1 MQTVRAFSTTPSLA
15 TKPKLGGGNIGSR
28 SITTSSS
35 SSSTAIRAAAT
46 TEQPRLRRELGSQE
60 NLMLPRQ
67 YGVNPGVV
75 FPSMNHVSC
84 AVLSGSAN
92 GSAIPSAQALKHA
105 VSKTMEAH
113 PLLRAR
119 IEGSGEPDE
128 RIDLFR
134 MVRKGDNHPCTF
146 VADID
151 SSNDDNN
158 SNDCTSYEACDVLK
172 LINVGGGASELE
184 ASWRAAFLSD
194 LDDGSTWCNVEA
206 NTTPLWKLEFHRSES
221 DAAGAALLLSFN
233 HAISDQTSAS
243 KLTDQILALAAD
255 YDETN
260 GVAVVPSDDDD
271 DDGALRLA
279 PAKQSIP
286 PSVEESVLGRNNRF
300 KDVQTKG
307 FGPNT
312 VAYVAGKALEETKGP
327 VILPDDFDFR
337 TDGNNPLAAA
347 LTTISGNAAGGDDA
361 ASNERTSVLAFRSLS
376 KDGTARLLEACR
388 ANGVTVTNALS
399 AALTLVSTEFVS
411 GGGDTNNI
419 HSNKQRNYKILQ
431 SLDMRRYGAK
441 LDKGESVGCL
451 AGSMDLMH
459 GPLPDGSAGP
469 LISGQNGAATDFFW
483 NLAKEGR
490 DQTQKFVDSDG
501 PVHAVR
507 VFDFAM
513 TISDLNN
520 LVHLTAQS
528 KDSQGRA
535 YSAGFTNAGVYERL
549 DAFGYENDKGE
560 KEKTSTQHGNYKI
573 DDIYY
578 AASNAR
584 SGSLYRF
591 SCITVND
598 EMKFTFHPASPIVS
612 EETNQKFADALLDVL
627 KVVGGSDE
635 ALSVSSTT
643 ASTSTTADGGD
654 SSGGD
659 GDGKLLGILPKNS
672 LVLAVAAIGTVAV
685 LSHAGAYADFYSSL
699 MEMKANIEDPADFS
713 AALNFWIFFAVG
725 HPILQPILWIS
736 DVLHGSPGPMIGDL
750 VPVTFLLGN
759 IVAIAAISYVSEI
772 RNAVNVGALFAFLA
786 YVGAGLDGQAGMGD
800 FNLAIDD
807 SYKGQIV
814 KGCPT
819 YEQVRQ
825 PSMDDFDLEKYQG
838 LWYEQKFHDWTQF
851 KEVYDTTLGI
861 KLTDGGNGW
870 IDDFAVKGPAPDS
883 APLSWDKSPVGNGAH
898 YFLFGRVDPSDPKG
912 ILREKGFGVEFPNY
926 IVDVKKDAETGEY
939 KEAIQFQCLE
949 RGGVRVF
956 EGINFMSRNPT
967 MTEDELGAMH
977 KRAEE
982 AGMYPYGASP
992 EQMHRVA
999 RRPIDAPPLDNSWQA
1014 MWRFIGVDKLLELLT
1029 QSIEDGGR

>member
-1 MQTVRAFSTTPSLA
+1 MC
-15 TKPKLGGGNIGSR
+15 
-28 SITTSSS
+28 TSYFEIVNC
-35 SSSTAIRAAAT
+35 TNPGA
-46 TEQPRLRRELGSQE
+46 LRRELGSQE

-67 YGVNPGVV
+67 YGVNPDVV

-84 AVLSGSAN
+84 AVLAKD
-92 GSAIPSAQALKHA
+92 SAIPSAAALKHA
-105 VSKTMEAH
+105 ISQVMEAH

-119 IEGSGEPDE
+119 IEGDGEPDE
-128 RIDLFR
+128 RIDLFQ
-134 MVRKGDNHPCTF
+134 MVRKGDNRPCTF
-146 VADID
+146 VAD
-151 SSNDDNN
+151 DDGA
-158 SNDCTSYEACDVLK
+158 DGGYEACDVLR
-172 LINVGGGASELE
+172 LVNVEGGAEELE
-184 ASWRAAFLSD
+184 ASWRATFLSD
-194 LDDGSTWCNVEA
+194 LDDGRTWCNV
-206 NTTPLWKLEFHRSES
+206 NKNPLWKLEFHRSS
-221 DAAGAALLLSFN
+221 GDGGAALLFSFN
-233 HAISDQTSAS
+233 HAISDQSSAS
-243 KLTDQILALAAD
+243 KLTDQILALASD
-255 YDETN
+255 YDETKGDATN
-260 GVAVVPSDDDD
+260 KT
-271 DDGALRLA
+271 
-279 PAKQSIP
+279 PAKQGIP
-286 PSVEESVLGRNNRF
+286 PSLEESVLGKDKRF
-300 KDVQTKG
+300 KDIQAGG
-307 FGPNT
+307 FVPGT
-312 VAYVAGKALEETKGP
+312 IGYIGGKALEETKAP
-327 VILPDDFDFR
+327 VILPDDASNSE
-337 TDGNNPLAAA
+337 GGGLAGA
-347 LTTISGNAAGGDDA
+347 LTTISGKAAGGDDETSA
-361 ASNERTSVLAFRSLS
+361 DRKSVLAFRSLS
-376 KDGTARLLEACR
+376 KETTEKLLSSCR

-399 AALTLVSTEFVS
+399 AALTLVSSDFVGS
-411 GGGDTNNI
+411 EKD
-419 HSNKQRNYKILQ
+419 KKRNYKILQ
-431 SLDMRRYGAK
+431 SLDMRRFGAC

-459 GPLPDGSAGP
+459 GPLTDGSGKALLEDP
-469 LISGQNGAATDFFW
+469 SNHDSLASFW
-483 NLAKEGR
+483 KLAKEGK
-490 DQTQKFVDSDG
+490 DQTQAFVDSDG

-535 YSAGFTNAGVYERL
+535 YSAGFTNAGVYERF
-549 DAFGYENDKGE
+549 DAFGWENGE
-560 KEKTSTQHGNYKI
+560 EGKTSTQHGKYKI

-591 SCITVND
+591 SCITVNG

-612 EETNQKFADALLDVL
+612 GQTNEQFADSLLDVL
-627 KVVGGSDE
+627 KVVSGSDE
-635 ALSVSSTT
+635 DLV
-643 ASTSTTADGGD
+643 STSKNSGSSSSNG
-654 SSGGD
+654 SGGD
-659 GDGKLLGILPKNS
+659 NGGPLGFLPKNS
-672 LVLAVAAIGTVAV
+672 LALVATAIGSLAV
-685 LSHAGAYADFYSSL
+685 LSHAGAYADFFSSL
-699 MEMKANIEDPADFS
+699 QEMKANVDDPADFT

-759 IVAIAAISYVSEI
+759 IVVIAAITYVAEI
-772 RNAVNVGALFAFLA
+772 RNAVNVAALFAFFA

-800 FNLAIDD
+800 FNLALDD

-814 KGCPT
+814 KGCPI
-819 YEQVRQ
+819 YDEVRQ

-838 LWYEQKFHDWTQF
+838 LWYEHKFHDWTQF

-861 KLTDGGNGW
+861 KLTDGGKGW

-883 APLSWDKSPVGNGAH
+883 APLSWDKSPVANGAH
-898 YFLFGRVDPSDPKG
+898 YFLFGRVDPNDPKG

-926 IVDVKKDAETGEY
+926 IVDVKKDPETGEY

-956 EGINFMSRNPT
+956 EGINFMSRDPT
-967 MTEDELGAMH
+967 MTDDELDAMH
-977 KRAEE
+977 LRAEK

-1029 QSIEDGGR
+1029 ESIEDGGR